1 MREKIMGVIPLIV
14 ALMFVVALG
23 AYSSPSYAAQA
34 TQTVTVTVP
43 QAIAIEVDNVDNWV
57 VAAGATNTS
66 ENFTVKN
73 RGNVKI
79 DLYIK
84 ANSAAFTST
93 SGATDTIP
101 ITEFYIFSKDANN
114 YQNIVQTYQKIY
126 TNMNKAAQGSGTPT
140 IWSTTLKLTVP
151 AYTEDG
157 TYTITNTYAAVKTG
171 GIAP

>member
-1 MREKIMGVIPLIV
+1 MGVIPLMV

-43 QAIAIEVDNVDNWV
+43 EAIAIEVDNVGNWV
-57 VAAGATNTS
+57 VEAGATNTS
-66 ENFTVKN
+66 QNFTVKN

-79 DLYIK
+79 DLYMK
-84 ANSAAFTST
+84 ANSPAFTST

-101 ITEFYIFSKDANN
+101 IDDFYIFSKKSDN
-114 YQNIVQTYQKIY
+114 YQKITQGY
-126 TNMNKAAQGSGTPT
+126 AMIYENLNKAAQGSGNPT
-140 IWSTTLKLTVP
+140 TWSTTLKLTVP

-171 GIAP
+171 KTLPYT